1 MGLLKGEVSK
11 MKIST
16 EIFGQI
22 EIDKEKIIAFPEG
35 LLAFEEEKE
44 FVIINTDDEAQ
55 FSWLQSINTP
65 ELAFVI
71 MNPFFAFPDYEIVIP
86 KRVQEK
92 LKIEE
97 EKDVA
102 IYSIVV
108 VPEDME
114 KMTTNLLGPI
124 VINANRKLGKQII
137 LDDDRYTTKHFVF
150 QQKSESR
157 SD

>member
-1 MGLLKGEVSK
+1 
-11 MKIST
+11 MKINT
-16 EIFGQI
+16 GIFGEI
-22 EIDKEKIIAFPEG
+22 EIDKEKIITFPEG

-44 FVIINTDDEAQ
+44 FVIINIDEESP
-55 FSWLQSINTP
+55 FSWLQSINTS

-71 MNPFFAFPDYEIVIP
+71 MNPFFAFPDYEIIIP

-92 LKIEE
+92 LKIED

-108 VPEDME
+108 IPEDME

-124 VINANRKLGKQII
+124 VINANKKLGKQII
-137 LDDDRYTTKHFVF
+137 LDDDRYTTKHFIF
-150 QQKSESR
+150 QQKFESR

>member
-1 MGLLKGEVSK
+1 
-11 MKIST
+11 MKINT
-16 EIFGQI
+16 EIFGEM
-22 EIDKEKIIAFPEG
+22 EIDKEKIITFSEG

-44 FVIINTDDEAQ
+44 FVIINTDDKAQ

-71 MNPFFAFPDYEIVIP
+71 MNPFFAFPDYEIIIP
-86 KRVQEK
+86 KRIQKK

-108 VPEDME
+108 IPEDME

-124 VINANRKLGKQII
+124 IINIKEKLGKQII
-137 LDDDRYTTKHFVF
+137 LDDDRYTTKHFIF
-150 QQKSESR
+150 QQKSEGR